1 MKKKRYGL
9 TIVELLIGIS
19 IMVILFAV
27 LIPAVRLLSDDTR
40 TYNGASMLASAISD
54 AAATSVR
61 ATPTKR
67 IDDSNRVEGNCV
79 ILERNPNFVDEDEIF
94 FGVTK
99 IRRGKVTLR
108 ITTLEPNERPDSG
121 GNPHTEVVHVN
132 LWPAYEPPITE
143 GLAPGT
149 EVLFEGQTA
158 TIVEFVYAT

>member
-79 ILERNPNFVDEDEIF
+79 ILERNPNFVDQDEIF

-108 ITTLEPNERPDSG
+108 IITQEPNEPGSG
-121 GNPHTEVVHVN
+121 GNPHTEVVGVN

-158 TIVEFVYAT
+158 TIVEFVFAT